1 MVRILVL
8 VFAAINLAALIGCKK
23 ISDVSFQGPQGVV
36 DSDIF
41 SNRPIAARPQI
52 YTIHLSSPALLTVGE
67 KTDHGW
73 VIPESYKKQILA
85 EQAEFVAKAQSLSP
99 DIQILYRFRLVLNA
113 VTLVASSDLAGQF
126 QTIAGVTSVETNG
139 SFGRPMLMAQSSG
152 GGIPSP
158 TSVQFIGAD
167 VAQKNGIDGRGI
179 RIGIIDTGIDY
190 THAMLGGHGDPAE
203 YAAIKPDQ
211 PTPLFPNDKVIGGI
225 DLVGTKYDAASE
237 LPDNY
242 IPHPDGNPLDE
253 AGHGSHV
260 AGTVAGIGDG
270 VNTYTGV
277 APAAKLYA
285 IKVFGKEGSTSD
297 AVVIAGLE
305 YAADPNGDLNPDDQ
319 LDVVNLSLGGD
330 YGTPHI
336 LYAEAVKNLSNAGTA
351 VVCAAGNSGPQDNIV
366 GAPGTSAEAL
376 SVAASIDG
384 APVNWRFSAS
394 QLTFPDGKTLVVKDV
409 EGSLTKP
416 VAQSDGVQGKLVFI
430 GLADKP
436 LQDPLKSQ
444 LKGNVALILRGG
456 VTFAVK
462 LQTAADA
469 GAIGAVVINNA
480 PGEPIAM
487 GGDGSV
493 NIPGIMISQDDGQ
506 TVQSAMQNGDVQ
518 IIFKT
523 SQIIEQPERIDTIT
537 SFSSKGPRSEDDLI
551 KPEIA
556 APGSQILS
564 AAMGK
569 GTLGVRFDGTSMA
582 TPHMTGVIALMMQA
596 HPDLSVAELKSL
608 VMNNAKVLSDAT
620 KIVYPISVQGA
631 GRVQVLNAL
640 AAKAIATPSLSL
652 GLIQSSA
659 PVTVHKLVQV
669 TNLASEPQTFQVTYQ
684 NSAFLTIRGPSQ
696 IDVGPNSSTQFEVM
710 FTISGLNPQALAE
723 EIDGRVTLKS
733 ATDTIEIPALAMR
746 TEISSIVAQ
755 AIQKATSVTNVTL
768 SNVGLTEG
776 EALPFNLLG
785 LGKPKQASGPSNNW
799 KSKSCALKSAGYR
812 IVNVPNQNKAQ
823 VPMLQFAFE
832 LFDPLTTWNY
842 CELNVQFDVDGDG
855 TPDYE
860 LAGVAASNVAAGSSG
875 YISLLLN
882 ATESRQ
888 IRATYEKKIRQGLPV
903 PPPNYQ
909 PAMLDGQPMVA
920 YPNSTIAVIQV
931 DPTQLG
937 IKPNATIGVKLALS
951 NDDAD
956 NALEPDD
963 FLTDGYQQLSL
974 DVSKQSYTSLPF
986 DIGLD
991 AKQSSQVN
999 FNRGTGGEPLV
1010 IYLPENV
1017 AGSTSIIVQ

>member
-1 MVRILVL
+1 MFRILVA
-8 VFAAINLAALIGCKK
+8 VVSVTAVVSCTKQ
-23 ISDVSFQGPQGVV
+23 SDVSFQGPKGVV

-52 YTIHLSSPALLTVGE
+52 YTIHLSSPALLTVGT
-67 KTDHGW
+67 KTDKGW
-73 VIPESYKKQILA
+73 NIPESAKKQILA
-85 EQAEFVAKAQSLSP
+85 EQDAFVAKAQSISP

-113 VTLVASSDLAGQF
+113 VTLIASSDLAGQF
-126 QTIAGVTSVETNG
+126 QTIAGVTQVETNG
-139 SFGRPMLMAQSSG
+139 SFGRPMLAAQSEG

-158 TSVQFIGAD
+158 TSVQYIGAD
-167 VAQKNGIDGRGI
+167 VAQKNGIDGRGV
-179 RIGIIDTGIDY
+179 RVGIIDTGIDY

-211 PTPLFPNDKVIGGI
+211 PSALFPNDKVIGGI
-225 DLVGTKYDAASE
+225 DLVGTAYDAASE
-237 LPDNY
+237 LPVAY

-336 LYAEAVKNLSNAGTA
+336 LYSEAVKNLSNSGTA

-366 GAPGTSAEAL
+366 GAPGTAAEAL

-384 APVNWRFSAS
+384 APVNWRFAAS
-394 QLTFPDGKTLVVKDV
+394 QLTMPDGKIQMVKAV
-409 EGSLTKP
+409 EGSLSKP
-416 VAQSDGVQGKLVFI
+416 VSQSDGVQGKLVFI
-430 GLADKP
+430 GAADQP

-444 LKGNVALILRGG
+444 LKGNVALIMRGG
-456 VTFAVK
+456 VTFAIK

-487 GGDGSV
+487 GGDGNAQKFPAIMVAQNVGASV
-493 NIPGIMISQDDGQ
+493 QD
-506 TVQSAMQNGDVQ
+506 AMKTGDVQ
-518 IIFKT
+518 ITFKT
-523 SQIIEQPERIDTIT
+523 SQVIEQPQLIDTIT

-556 APGSQILS
+556 APGSQVLS

-569 GTLGVRFDGTSMA
+569 GTAGVRFDGTSMA
-582 TPHMTGVIALMMQA
+582 TPHMTGVIALMRQA
-596 HPDLSVAELKSL
+596 HPELSVADLKSL
-608 VMNNAKVLSDAT
+608 VMNNSKVLSDAS

-640 AAKAIATPSLSL
+640 AAKALATQSLSL

-659 PVTVHKLVQV
+659 PVSVQKVVKV
-669 TNLASEPQTFQVTYQ
+669 TNLGGEPQSFQITYQ
-684 NSAFLTIRGPSQ
+684 NSAFLKMRGPAQ
-696 IDVGPNSSTQFEVM
+696 IDVDPNSSREFAVS
-710 FTISGLNPQALAE
+710 FTISGLSSDALSE
-723 EIDGRVTLKS
+723 EVDGRVILTS
-733 ATDTIEIPALAMR
+733 ATDVLEIPALAMR
-746 TEISSIVAQ
+746 TEISAIIAQ
-755 AIQKATSVTNVTL
+755 AIQKATASTTVTL
-768 SNVGLTEG
+768 ANTGLTEG
-776 EALPFNLLG
+776 EVLPFNLLG
-785 LGKPKQASGPSNNW
+785 LGKPKTATGPVDSF
-799 KSKSCALKSAGYR
+799 KSKACALKSAGYR
-812 IVNVPNQNKAQ
+812 IVDVPTQDGSNVT
-823 VPMLQFAFE
+823 MLQFGFE
-832 LFDPLTTWNY
+832 LFEPLTTWNY
-842 CELNVQFDVDGDG
+842 CELNVQFDTDGDG

-860 LAGVAASNVAAGSSG
+860 LAGVTASNAAAGAPG

-882 ATESRQ
+882 ATQSRT
-888 IRATYEKKIRQGLPV
+888 IRSTFEKKIRQGLPV
-903 PPPNYQ
+903 PPPDYK
-909 PAMLDGQPMVA
+909 PAMVDGQPMVA
-920 YPNSTIAVIQV
+920 YPNSTIGVIQV
-931 DPTQLG
+931 DMAQLG
-937 IKPNATIGVKLALS
+937 VKPGATVGVKLALS
-951 NDDAD
+951 HDDAD

-974 DVSKQSYTSLPF
+974 DASKQSYVGLPF
-986 DIGLD
+986 DIGMNP
-991 AKQSSQVN
+991 KQAGNLVL
-999 FNRGTGGEPLV
+999 NRGSGQEALV

-1017 AGSTSIIVQ
+1017 AGSTSIVVQ